1 MVAEVHSRLRD
12 AIEHATAEERLLVIL
27 ELPPIVVEPVG
38 TRTERIA
45 RTESAFRAI
54 AEPVKS
60 VVESLGG
67 EVIDQAWINS
77 TLKCRVSAA
86 ALRVLAERD
95 DIKKIDL
102 PHPLS
107 R

>member
-12 AIEHATAEERLLVIL
+12 AIEHAGAEERFLVIL
-27 ELPPIVVEPVG
+27 ELPPIKVEPRG
-38 TRTERIA
+38 TRAERIA
-45 RTESAFRAI
+45 RTEAVFRAT

-67 EVIDQAWINS
+67 EVIGEAWINS
-77 TLKCRVSAA
+77 TLKCRVPAA

-102 PHPLS
+102 PHSLS